1 VVHVVRYDVVDLL
14 SERELV
20 QLQQLRVQREI
31 E

>member
-20 QLQQLRVQREI
+20 QQQQLRVQREI